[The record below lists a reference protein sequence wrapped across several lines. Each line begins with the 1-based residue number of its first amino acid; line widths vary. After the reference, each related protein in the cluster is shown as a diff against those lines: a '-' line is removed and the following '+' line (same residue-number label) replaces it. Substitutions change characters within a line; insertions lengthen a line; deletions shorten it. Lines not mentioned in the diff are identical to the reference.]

1 MADLI
6 KFDISGL
13 LKFTRLLEKGLPSV
27 KVGITGNKATV
38 VRKEPGSKKGITN
51 AEIGFIQEFGR
62 MTGKNKIPPRS
73 FIVMPLRTRLNPYL
87 KRKLKMTQKAF
98 DKAVKSGKAEELAA
112 KVGLIAETV
121 IQDAFATSGWGKWEA
136 NRPST
141 VKRKGSDK
149 PLIDT
154 GELRRSISSE
164 VIK

>member
-6 KFDISGL
+6 KFDIGSLIRFTNL
-13 LKFTRLLEKGLPSV
+13 LSKGLPSV
-27 KVGITGNKATV
+27 KVGITGNKAAV
-38 VRKEPGSKKGITN
+38 VHPEKGEKKGKTN
-51 AEIGFIQEFGR
+51 AEIGLIQEFGK
-62 MTGKNKIPPRS
+62 MTGKQRIPARS
-73 FIVMPLRTRLNPYL
+73 FIVMPLKTRLNPYL

-98 DKAVKSGKAEELAA
+98 EKAVKSGRAEELAA

-121 IQDAFATSGWGKWEA
+121 IQDAFETSGWGKWA
-136 NRPST
+136 PNAPYT
-141 VKRKGSDK
+141 VKQKGSDK